1 MAKKAHLHH
10 AIALN
15 QAEREIFLAAT
26 DKMKNILPGRGRRF
40 FETFVGPKYIQGI
53 EEMCIFTRF
62 MLQSYENLEELAKDE
77 KDEKLLGKLVGI
89 TDAILHG
96 PPDEKPCKKKRKR

>member
-1 MAKKAHLHH
+1 MKKIHLHH

-15 QAEREIFLAAT
+15 QAEKEIYLEAT
-26 DKMKNILPGRGRRF
+26 GKMKNILPGRTRGMIKAF
-40 FETFVGPKYIQGI
+40 IGPKYAKGI

-62 MLQSYENLEELAKDE
+62 MLKSYENLEELSKDE
-77 KDEKLLGKLVGI
+77 KDEKLLGKLTCF

-96 PPDEKPCKKKRKR
+96 PPDEKPRKKKRKR